1 VPRKHRHFRF
11 SEAADQ
17 ALATYSQKWN
27 CTPTE
32 ALEKLL
38 LRWRYLD
45 DVGFTEFQ
53 ETLTD
58 EMFCSL
64 RVRVKGLFYCLHG
77 VPRNVKLDRRLI
89 ETLDICRV
97 CRTRNLGLTDKS
109 LARSDP
115 VNMVMARKVS
125 KSPFSSDSG
134 SDRTRSRDPFD
145 KPSTHPPPPAFHCT
159 QGHNRSFCYNNPC
172 DQRANCK
179 TPVER

>member
-1 VPRKHRHFRF
+1 VPKSRRSFRF
-11 SEAADQ
+11 SEAANQ
-17 ALATYSQKWN
+17 ALETYSQKWN

-45 DVGFTEFQ
+45 DVGFSEFQ

-97 CRTRNLGLTDKS
+97 CRIRNLGLTEKS
-109 LARSDP
+109 IARSDP
-115 VNMVMARKVS
+115 VNMVKAKVS
-125 KSPFSSDSG
+125 PFSFSSDSG
-134 SDRTRSRDPFD
+134 SDRTRSPDPFD
-145 KPSTHPPPPAFHCT
+145 KPSALPRPPSFHCT
-159 QGHNRSFCYNNPC
+159 QGHNQSFCYNNPC

-179 TPVER
+179 TQVQR

>member
-1 VPRKHRHFRF
+1 VPKKVKSFRF
-11 SEAADQ
+11 SEAAEK
-17 ALATYSQKWN
+17 ALETYSQKWS
-27 CTPTE
+27 CTPVE

-45 DVGFTEFQ
+45 DVGFSEFQ
-53 ETLTD
+53 ETLDD
-58 EMFCSL
+58 EIACTL
-64 RVRVKGLFYCLHG
+64 RIRSNGLFYCMHG

-97 CRTRNLGLTDKS
+97 CRIRNLGLTEKS

-115 VNMVMARKVS
+115 VNIVKAEKMS
-125 KSPFSSDSG
+125 SPFSSDSG
-134 SDRTRSRDPFD
+134 SDRTRSRDPLEFHPRP
-145 KPSTHPPPPAFHCT
+145 PSFHCT
-159 QGHNRSFCYNNPC
+159 QGHNQSFCYNNPC